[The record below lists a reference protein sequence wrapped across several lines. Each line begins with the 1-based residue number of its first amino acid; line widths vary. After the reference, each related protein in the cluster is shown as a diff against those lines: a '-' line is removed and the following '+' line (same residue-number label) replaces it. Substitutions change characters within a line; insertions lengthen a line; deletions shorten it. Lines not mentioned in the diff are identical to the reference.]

1 MPKEIKFRK
10 LKANEIEC
18 RIGTISGKGLSLLL
32 YKDARCD
39 MNLLDEVVGPMNW
52 RRDHTR
58 DNQNCIV
65 SIYDEDK
72 CQLAY
77 NTERN
82 EYRAMKDDM
91 SEYFT
96 LKAYQKLTSINQ
108 EFTADLTYTVSGDAK
123 TKKGLTFKIEKISN
137 ESGLIWVWCKDGGIG
152 AVIKLF

>member
-1 MPKEIKFRK
+1 MKKIALYILVFAAVLVQSCNPYDIEEI
-10 LKANEIEC
+10 L
-18 RIGTISGKGLSLLL
+18 IS
-32 YKDARCD
+32 R
-39 MNLLDEVVGPMNW
+39 DEVSLTMDGTPVF
-52 RRDHTR
+52 
-58 DNQNCIV
+58 
-65 SIYDEDK
+65 IYDEDK